1 MTIGNSPSWRA
12 EIGSESCPVCVLI
25 STPPLPSTISSCACT
40 GVIDNCVSSLTTDP
54 TKTRTLCAL
63 TANPW
68 A

>member
-1 MTIGNSPSWRA
+1 MTGSSRSWRP

-25 STPPLPSTISSCACT
+25 STPPLPSTTTSSTVT
-40 GVIDNCVSSLTTDP
+40 GVTDNCVSTLTTDP